1 MAFGG
6 KLDSNSFEREK
17 STALATASLTSSRTN
32 YPRFACLG
40 LVTNFYPV
48 LVTRRGRFGASQVLT
63 MQPCEQRFLTCMA
76 FSVYEVVR
84 VAFQSS
90 SDKRLTDDANEF
102 VNAKSHSKQ
111 KPLLAVY
118 DDAKGLAQQINRST
132 GYYRRVS
139 NNVL

>member
-1 MAFGG
+1 
-6 KLDSNSFEREK
+6 
-17 STALATASLTSSRTN
+17 
-32 YPRFACLG
+32 
-40 LVTNFYPV
+40 
-48 LVTRRGRFGASQVLT
+48 

-76 FSVYEVVR
+76 FRVYEVVR

-118 DDAKGLAQQINRST
+118 DDAKGLAQQINRLLQES
-132 GYYRRVS
+132 
-139 NNVL
+139 LQ

>member
-1 MAFGG
+1 
-6 KLDSNSFEREK
+6 
-17 STALATASLTSSRTN
+17 
-32 YPRFACLG
+32 
-40 LVTNFYPV
+40 
-48 LVTRRGRFGASQVLT
+48 
-63 MQPCEQRFLTCMA
+63 MA

-118 DDAKGLAQQINRST
+118 DDAKGLAQQINGST